1 MHCEGNRGKTMA
13 SGNQPGKDPEST
25 FTYAV
30 RELRQ
35 ASQLKKRGVDSP
47 PLKATNEHRGFDPYN
62 TSGTFDHKRNWMR
75 IGKR

>member
-1 MHCEGNRGKTMA
+1 MA
-13 SGNQPGKDPEST
+13 SGDKTRNDPEST

-35 ASQLKKRGVDSP
+35 ATRVKRPSADTAP
-47 PLKATNEHRGFDPYN
+47 MKATNEHRGFDPYN

>member
-1 MHCEGNRGKTMA
+1 MA
-13 SGNQPGKDPEST
+13 SGDKTRNDPEST

-35 ASQLKKRGVDSP
+35 ATRVKRPSADIAP
-47 PLKATNEHRGFDPYN
+47 MKATNEHRGFDPYN